1 MVEEAVV
8 DDVDLR
14 VELPAAAFEVRV
26 DAVALPADVDDGVLG
41 GGGFDRARVDLTGA
55 LAGVHE
61 RIAAARGVHY
71 VGHPVPG
78 GHRRVRP
85 LLTVDDRAVLRRSLS
100 NLVDAL
106 AALRLQFGSG
116 FGEADGVADFRERRE
131 DVVERRRLDVV
142 DVEAAVAEVV
152 ADLALEGVAGE
163 DYVRAEVGHRLE
175 VGVQPAADHGG
186 VDISGMCG
194 DADETVATAE
204 GGNGSG
210 GARCERDD
218 AHVRG
223 FVPRGK
229 NRRGRDSPRRNSAT
243 VKCVLSQPIGYDS
256 PGFSGDFT
264 LMTDA
269 RMRSREQERTDEEET
284 TDGCPECG
292 GLVVQDEE
300 HGESVCADCGLVVEE
315 DGIDRGPEWR
325 AFDSKEKDE
334 KSRVG
339 APTTNTMHDKGL
351 STNIDWRDKDAY
363 GNSLSSNQRQKMQR
377 LRKWNERFRTRDAKE
392 RNLKQALGEIDR
404 MASALGLPDNVRETA
419 SVIYRRALED
429 DLLPGR
435 SIEGV
440 ATSCV
445 YAAARQA
452 GVPRSLDEIA
462 DVSRVEKSEIA
473 RTYRYVVREL
483 GLEVAPADP
492 ESYVPRFASSLELS
506 DESAHRARELLKTA
520 KDKGVHSG
528 KSPVGL
534 AAAAVYAAALLTNE
548 KTTQAKVS
556 EVADIS
562 EVTIR
567 NRYHE
572 LLEAEDTIPV

>member
-1 MVEEAVV
+1 M
-8 DDVDLR
+8 
-14 VELPAAAFEVRV
+14 
-26 DAVALPADVDDGVLG
+26 
-41 GGGFDRARVDLTGA
+41 TNQ
-55 LAGVHE
+55 
-61 RIAAARGVHY
+61 RIQSQR
-71 VGHPVPG
+71 
-78 GHRRVRP
+78 
-85 LLTVDDRAVLRRSLS
+85 
-100 NLVDAL
+100 
-106 AALRLQFGSG
+106 Q
-116 FGEADGVADFRERRE
+116 
-131 DVVERRRLDVV
+131 
-142 DVEAAVAEVV
+142 
-152 ADLALEGVAGE
+152 
-163 DYVRAEVGHRLE
+163 
-175 VGVQPAADHGG
+175 
-186 VDISGMCG
+186 
-194 DADETVATAE
+194 ET
-204 GGNGSG
+204 
-210 GARCERDD
+210 
-218 AHVRG
+218 
-223 FVPRGK
+223 
-229 NRRGRDSPRRNSAT
+229 
-243 VKCVLSQPIGYDS
+243 
-256 PGFSGDFT
+256 
-264 LMTDA
+264 
-269 RMRSREQERTDEEET
+269 EET
-284 TDGCPECG
+284 ESNEETNECPECG
-292 GLVVQDEE
+292 GLVIQDEE
-300 HGESVCADCGLVVEE
+300 HGESVCMDCGLVVEE

-325 AFDSKEKDE
+325 AFDSAEKDQ

-419 SVIYRRALED
+419 SVIYRRALEE

-440 ATSCV
+440 STSCV

-462 DVSRVEKSEIA
+462 EVSRVEKAEIA

-483 GLEVAPADP
+483 GLEVQPADP

-506 DESAHRARELLKTA
+506 DEAEHRARELLQTA
-520 KDKGVHSG
+520 KNKGVHSG